1 MQIFSS
7 RPATILPSLFVLL
20 LAMQMLSGCGSKS
33 APPSPGP
40 DLKPPTVTLARLGH
54 TIQAGAFAEVSNAA
68 RLAAVLTRKGVDA
81 FYFRDP
87 SSALY
92 KVRFGNFATLAQAEE
107 YAQALLQKGVI
118 TDYHLVRPEEQ
129 NAARPGPEAVAFL
142 RDQLTQ
148 TAANFLGIPYQWGGQ
163 SAEEGFDCSGLAMA
177 VYQLNGLSLPRTSWS
192 QYRSGRKVAVHELK
206 KGDLVFFATNGGKK
220 VSHVGIYTG
229 NRTFIHAPQSG
240 KAIQTASLDNSY
252 FRKRFLGG
260 RTYLGDS

>member
-40 DLKPPTVTLARLGH
+40 DLEPPVVTLARLGY
-54 TIQAGAFAEVSNAA
+54 TIQAGAFAEVGNAA
-68 RLAAVLTRKGVDA
+68 RLAAILTRKGIDA

-92 KVRFGNFATLAQAEE
+92 KVRFGNFATLALAEE
-107 YAQALLQKGVI
+107 HAQALLQKGVI

-129 NAARPGPEAVAFL
+129 NAGRPGREAVAFL

-148 TAANFLGIPYQWGGQ
+148 TAATFLGIPYQWGGQ

-192 QYRSGRKVAVHELK
+192 QYRSGREVAVHELK
-206 KGDLVFFATNGGKK
+206 KGDLVFFATTGGKK

-229 NRTFIHAPQSG
+229 NRTFIHAPQPG